1 MNILKYFLL
10 LMTVIFSYAAFAQ
23 NEHSTDTVKHDFE
36 ITPFIRLGIDVSA
49 IGRSFYEPEVRQIEF
64 SVDSELIRNF
74 FFNLEGG
81 VLRVNSEQETF
92 SYKSSGYFVRAGT
105 DFNLLGRPDPG
116 QKDLV
121 LFGLRYAYAYLNHES
136 PFFDLENPYWGSYSG
151 SIDPSG
157 YHAHWFEL
165 TGGVRTEVFKN
176 LFVGWTLRTK
186 VPLYKTAE
194 PEIEPYYIAGLGYG
208 KLKTPVMVHFSLFYR
223 FGL

>member
-208 KLKTPVMVHFSLFYR
+208 KLNTPVMVHFSLFYR

>member
-1 MNILKYFLL
+1 
-10 LMTVIFSYAAFAQ
+10 MTVIFSYAAFAQ

>member
-10 LMTVIFSYAAFAQ
+10 LMTVTFSYAAFAQ
-23 NEHSTDTVKHDFE
+23 NDHSTDTVKHDFE
-36 ITPFIRLGIDVSA
+36 IAPFIRVGFDLSA
-49 IGRSFYEPEVRQIEF
+49 IGRSIYEPEVRQMEF

-74 FFNLEGG
+74 FFNFEGG
-81 VLRVNSEQETF
+81 ILRVDSDQETF
-92 SYKSSGYFVRAGT
+92 AYKSSGYFFRAGT
-105 DFNLLGRPDPG
+105 DFNLLGRTTPE

-121 LFGLRYAYAYLNHES
+121 LIGLRYGYSYLNHES
-136 PFFDLENPYWGSYSG
+136 PYFFLENPYWGNYSG

-165 TGGVRTEVFKN
+165 TGGVRTEVFRN
-176 LFVGWTLRTK
+176 LFIGWTLRTK
-186 VPLYKTAE
+186 VPLYKTAD

-208 KLKTPVMVHFSLFYR
+208 KLNAPVMVHFSMYYY